1 MDAQSLLL
9 ISGALLVIAVCVYML
24 IELGARTLRTR
35 VIDVPGTLRFEAHT
49 FSLEVKVTAQQ
60 IDVHVNEGHLTRHPL
75 AGGPDDVQQGL
86 LNVTLPAPGLTI
98 SVKPSEPDPLDGQD
112 RPRAKGLYSITLR
125 VSDALINA
133 AKKLPGGHETVL
145 EITKI
150 PGPVAKSFEVFSN
163 RVQIWADKM
172 ERRIKVDL
180 AELAQMEEDAAR
192 KEQEATTP
200 TQSAAETGAQK
211 GQELAND
218 QVERW
223 RQAAGFRGVYSEVS
237 IAPNGQV
244 RWFVDLADDG
254 RITLHANKRTS
265 HTTVLGASFLPD
277 KLDLQI
283 LLRDDYWTEEDRA
296 MTSFRLFEGLP
307 PDDRR
312 VWKERLETARN
323 KLDKAASMGGGH
335 QR

>member
-24 IELGARTLRTR
+24 IELRARTLRTL

-49 FSLEVKVTAQQ
+49 FSLEVKVTAKH
-60 IDVHVNEGHLTRHPL
+60 IEVHVNEGHLTRHAL
-75 AGGPDDVQQGL
+75 AGGPDDVQQGQL
-86 LNVTLPAPGLTI
+86 DVTLPAPGLSI
-98 SVKPSEPDPLDGQD
+98 SVKPSEPAPLNGQD
-112 RPRAKGLYSITLR
+112 RPHATGLYSITLR
-125 VSDALINA
+125 ATDALINA
-133 AKKLPGGHETVL
+133 TKKLPGGHETVL

-150 PGPVAKSFEVFSN
+150 PAPVAKSFESFSN

-172 ERRIKVDL
+172 ERRLKADL
-180 AELAQMEEDAAR
+180 AERAQNEEDAAR
-192 KEQEATTP
+192 KEEEATALALR
-200 TQSAAETGAQK
+200 AAETGAQK

-237 IAPNGQV
+237 IAANGQV
-244 RWFVDLADDG
+244 RWFIDLTEDG
-254 RITLHANKRTS
+254 RITVHANNRTI
-265 HTTVLGASFLPD
+265 HTSLLGASFLPD

-283 LLRDDYWTEEDRA
+283 LVRDDYWTEEDRA

-323 KLDKAASMGGGH
+323 KLDKSASMAGGH

>member
-9 ISGALLVIAVCVYML
+9 ISGALLVIAVCVFML
-24 IELGARTLRTR
+24 VELRARTLRTR

-49 FSLEVKVTAQQ
+49 FSLEVKVTAKQ
-60 IDVHVNEGHLTRHPL
+60 IEVHVNEGILTRHPL
-75 AGGPDDVQQGL
+75 AGGPDDVKHGL

-98 SVKPSEPDPLDGQD
+98 SVKPSQPAPLDGQD
-112 RPRAKGLYSITLR
+112 RPRATGLYSITLQAT
-125 VSDALINA
+125 DALING
-133 AKKLPGGHETVL
+133 AKKLPGGHETAL

-150 PGPVAKSFEVFSN
+150 PEPVAKRFEVFSN

-172 ERRIKVDL
+172 ERRLQADVD
-180 AELAQMEEDAAR
+180 ELTRKEEDAAR
-192 KEQEATTP
+192 KEQEATTIA
-200 TQSAAETGAQK
+200 QSAAEAGAQT
-211 GQELAND
+211 GLELAND

-237 IAPNGQV
+237 IAANGRV
-244 RWFVDLADDG
+244 RWFIDLTDDG
-254 RITLHANKRTS
+254 RITVHANNRTI
-265 HTTVLGASFLPD
+265 HTSLLGASFLPD

-283 LLRDDYWTEEDRA
+283 LVRDDYWTEEDRA

-323 KLDKAASMGGGH
+323 KLDKAASLEGGH